1 MAEKVVIRKLDDNLW
16 TFNEA
21 NSRDAYLITGT
32 ERAALI
38 DALWDENDLFDRVR
52 DLTSL
57 PVDVLITHGHG
68 DHAGKALKD
77 FQAAGCALYLND
89 KDFFLLWDDLD
100 RGWFSLL
107 EDGMVFDLGGCC
119 LETIALAG
127 HTPGGMVFLERTRQ
141 FLFTGDGTGAGV
153 FWMQLPGG
161 LPLRELRK
169 NLGGLWETVK
179 DMESLKLHPGHRHQ
193 APVQLG
199 RDFLADTIL
208 LTDKIISGELIGRD
222 MEQDFHGCLIR
233 CKTAAYKLIT
243 DYRYRQEN
251 I

>member
-1 MAEKVVIRKLDDNLW
+1 MAEKVGVKKLDDNLW

-21 NSRDAYLITGT
+21 NSRDAYLILGT

-38 DALWDENDLFDRVR
+38 DALWDKNDLFDCVR
-52 DLTSL
+52 NLTSL
-57 PVDVLITHGHG
+57 PVDVLLTHGHR
-68 DHAGKALKD
+68 DHAGEALKD
-77 FQAAGCALYLND
+77 FRAAGCALYLNG
-89 KDFFLLWDDLD
+89 KDFFLLWDDCGQ
-100 RGWFSLL
+100 GWFKRL
-107 EDGMVFDLGGCC
+107 EDGMVFDLGGCR
-119 LETIALAG
+119 LEAIALAG

-141 FLFTGDGTGAGV
+141 LVFTGDGTGAGV

-169 NLGGLWETVK
+169 NLGRLWETVK

-208 LTDKIISGELIGRD
+208 VTDKIISGELAGRYV
-222 MEQDFHGCLIR
+222 EQEFHGTLIR
-233 CKTAAYKLIT
+233 CKTVAYKLIT